1 MPDSHNSLL
10 DEIRTCG
17 VIRIS
22 AHWDDTSAQYL
33 DAHTGEPA
41 GVVGL
46 VGQLLANDVGVRAEF
61 VELPWADHLPALL
74 AGQVDISLKHTLTPQ
89 RAFEVE
95 FTQDNLLCETG
106 RIVVRRSRD
115 WQQEQELNQP
125 QRVIAVSPGAS
136 QEIHARRRYPLA
148 QVRFFPTAQAAL
160 EAVALGEADAC
171 LHDTLV
177 PTFLR
182 LYTGCTVLT
191 QADGQP
197 VVPYQD
203 CVHPC
208 IKPGDQRF
216 LNWLNSWMAFHKAA
230 GRFEQ
235 IVAQAEA
242 AYQAQYRP
250 NLL

>member
-1 MPDSHNSLL
+1 M
-10 DEIRTCG
+10 
-17 VIRIS
+17 
-22 AHWDDTSAQYL
+22 
-33 DAHTGEPA
+33 
-41 GVVGL
+41 
-46 VGQLLANDVGVRAEF
+46 
-61 VELPWADHLPALL
+61 PALL

-148 QVRFFPTAQAAL
+148 QVRFFSTAQAAL

-177 PTFLR
+177 PTFFTFVHR
-182 LYTGCTVLT
+182 LHCADPSRRPAGCTLSGLR
-191 QADGQP
+191 AS
-197 VVPYQD
+197 
-203 CVHPC
+203 
-208 IKPGDQRF
+208 
-216 LNWLNSWMAFHKAA
+216 L
-230 GRFEQ
+230 
-235 IVAQAEA
+235 
-242 AYQAQYRP
+242 YQAGGSALFELAQQLDGFSQSCRSF
-250 NLL
+250 